1 MRAPSWQRDLP
12 SLVLHQ
18 SSDRLIDDNRCG
30 KKRLSDDAVAS
41 VAREKERIDHL
52 AEGQKSGVTH

>member
-18 SSDRLIDDNRCG
+18 SSDRLMDDNRCG
-30 KKRLSDDAVAS
+30 KKRLSD
-41 VAREKERIDHL
+41 ERKNVLTISD
-52 AEGQKSGVTH
+52 EGQKSGVTH